1 MSRTQVGVEDAHS
14 DHRLKREFTLWSAF
28 AFAFA
33 FISPIVA
40 LYAIFGL
47 AYSTAGPS
55 FWWNFLVVFGG
66 QLLVAMVF
74 AELVSRWPIEGSIY
88 QWSRRLLG
96 QGYGWAAG
104 WVYMWTLVVA
114 MAAVSIFAAGFV
126 ANVFDWELDAGAQAF
141 VAWVILVL
149 GTAANIAGRLVLRVL
164 MTASIIAEI
173 VGSIGLGVWLLLFH
187 RENDVS
193 VLTSGFSTENYFAI
207 SGPFLIA
214 MAFVGWS
221 FVGFESAGSIAEEVH
236 DPRRNLP
243 RAIIFSI
250 VFIALIVAFSALS
263 IILSMP
269 EEIAANSADPVYDTL
284 AFQLGSGA
292 AKVVEVLITIGFLAS
307 FLALQTSASRLIWS
321 YARDG
326 ALPAPHLL
334 ARLTRGQKQPVSA
347 LLAATTVGTVM
358 IVLSQLAPDFYTLML
373 NFTSGGFYLAFLF
386 PLAAN
391 LVIRLRGGWTPG
403 PFALGRWSLPI
414 SVVAALWAAV
424 QFLNIAWPRNFY
436 PDSPFLNW
444 SVALAVLGL
453 AVVGGLIYLSRRN
466 RIATAPFPDGD
477 DDRDDDR
484 DGNGDGGD
492 GAGTRD
498 HRDPLAGSTGR
509 SSTAAGA

>member
-1 MSRTQVGVEDAHS
+1 MSTEQIRAEDVHA

-40 LYAIFGL
+40 LYGIFGL

-55 FWWNFLVVFGG
+55 FWWNFLIVFGG

-114 MAAVSIFAAGFV
+114 MSAVSMFAAGFV
-126 ANVFDWELDAGAQAF
+126 ANVFGWDLSAAQQAM
-141 VAWVILVL
+141 VAWVILML
-149 GTAANIAGRLVLRVL
+149 GTAANIAGRLVLRIL
-164 MTASIIAEI
+164 MTSSIIAEI
-173 VGSIGLGVWLLLFH
+173 IGSVGLGIWLIFFH
-187 RENDVS
+187 RENSFS
-193 VLTSGFSTENYFAI
+193 VLTDGFSTDNYLSL
-207 SGPFLIA
+207 SGPFLVS

-236 DPRRNLP
+236 HPRKNLP
-243 RAIIFSI
+243 KAVIFSI
-250 VFIALIVAFSALS
+250 SFIALIVMFSALA
-263 IILSMP
+263 IILAIP
-269 EEIAANSADPVYDTL
+269 KDIAANSADPVYDTL
-284 AFQLGSGA
+284 AFQLGSGP
-292 AKVVEVLITIGFLAS
+292 AKLAEVLFTIGFLAS

-321 YARDG
+321 YARDR
-326 ALPAPHLL
+326 ALPAPHLM
-334 ARLTRGQKQPVSA
+334 AKLTKGQKQPVSA
-347 LLAATTVGTVM
+347 LLVATTIGTAI

-391 LVIRLRGGWTPG
+391 LVVRSRGGWQPG
-403 PFALGRWSLPI
+403 PFTLGRWSMAV
-414 SVVAALWAAV
+414 SVVALLWATF

-436 PDSPFLNW
+436 PDTPFLNW

-453 AVVGGLIYLSRRN
+453 GLVGAAIYAARRKHITIFPTFEVDDPEDDAET
-466 RIATAPFPDGD
+466 REYLATETVTTSD
-477 DDRDDDR
+477 
-484 DGNGDGGD
+484 
-492 GAGTRD
+492 
-498 HRDPLAGSTGR
+498 AGSTRHGV
-509 SSTAAGA
+509 

>member
-1 MSRTQVGVEDAHS
+1 MSSAQAHVEHVPT

-40 LYAIFGL
+40 LYGIFGL

-55 FWWNFLVVFGG
+55 FWWNFLIVFGG

-96 QGYGWAAG
+96 RGYGWAAG

-126 ANVFDWELDAGAQAF
+126 ANVFGWELGVGGQAV
-141 VAWVILVL
+141 VAWVILML

-173 VGSIGLGVWLLLFH
+173 VGSVGLGMWLLLFH
-187 RENDVS
+187 RENDLS
-193 VLTSGFSTENYFAI
+193 VLTTDFSTENYFSI

-236 DPRRNLP
+236 RPRRNLP
-243 RAIIFSI
+243 KAIIFSI
-250 VFIALIVAFSALS
+250 SFIALIVAFSALS
-263 IILSMP
+263 IILAIP

-292 AKVVEVLITIGFLAS
+292 AKVVEVLFTIGFLAS

-321 YARDG
+321 YARDR
-326 ALPAPHLL
+326 ALPAAHLL
-334 ARLTRGQKQPVSA
+334 ARLTRGQKQPVFA
-347 LLAATTVGTVM
+347 LLVATTLGTVI

-386 PLAAN
+386 PLVAN

-403 PFALGRWSLPI
+403 PFTLGRWSAFV
-414 SVVAALWAAV
+414 SVVAVVWAAF

-436 PDSPFLNW
+436 PDTPFLNW
-444 SVALAVLGL
+444 SVALAVVGLG
-453 AVVGGLIYLSRRN
+453 VVGSLIYRSRRN
-466 RIATAPFPDGD
+466 EITSVSTSEID
-477 DDRDDDR
+477 DPE
-484 DGNGDGGD
+484 GDGGPHEHSRPKVPD
-492 GAGTRD
+492 STE
-498 HRDPLAGSTGR
+498 PPTSPAGS
-509 SSTAAGA
+509 